1 MKTIR
6 NFMRRGFRA
15 LLVVPM
21 LALAPACTDLTEV
34 PSDALTPDN
43 AFRTEAEILA
53 GVASVY
59 SGLRGTHW
67 GVYNLSEITT
77 DEIIVPTR
85 GSDWFDNGRWLEIH
99 KHGWNANSGSALD
112 DMNGTW
118 NDLFSG
124 VARSNLMLEVMQK
137 QAQST
142 QRDQT
147 IAELRT
153 LRAWYYYLLL
163 DMFGRVPVVTTTEV
177 KAYAN
182 VERDSVFKFIEAEL
196 KEARDDLPL
205 SWPAAQYG
213 RVTKGA
219 ANAILAS
226 LYINAEVYTG
236 TLTATSFTKGAARWA
251 DARDAA
257 DAVISS
263 GQYALADDYKAA
275 FRGDNSTNAQAVK
288 ENIFVVNYTNVRD
301 LGMNFAMR
309 TLHYNHVTTGDGG
322 PWNGF
327 AATAEAYTQFDA
339 ADRRRDST
347 FLVGQQFSFDNGAA
361 LKDRNNNP
369 LIYTVDIANENQ
381 ATEGEGP
388 RYNKFP
394 PLSGAPSGNAHP
406 NDYPFFRIAEMYLI
420 KAEALNELGQ
430 TAPALVELNRVR
442 ARAFATARPVV
453 AATQAA
459 VRDAI
464 FAERLFEFAGE
475 GKRRRDQIRQ
485 GTFTAVRRFKPA
497 ATPIYKI
504 LFPIPQTQIQSNP
517 LLTQNP
523 GYGT

>member
-1 MKTIR
+1 MTTIR
-6 NFMRRGFRA
+6 NFMRRGVRA

-34 PSDALTPDN
+34 PNDALTPGN
-43 AFRTEAEILA
+43 AFKTEAEILA

-99 KHGWNANSGSALD
+99 RHTWSANSGSALD

-124 VARSNLMLEVMQK
+124 VARANLMLEVMQR
-137 QAQST
+137 QAEST

-147 IAELRT
+147 IAELQT
-153 LRAWYYYLLL
+153 LRAWYYYLLM
-163 DMFGRVPVVTTTEV
+163 DMFGRVPIVTTTEV
-177 KAYAN
+177 KQNPN
-182 VERDSVFKFIEAEL
+182 VERDSVFRFIESEL
-196 KEARDDLPL
+196 LAARQDLPV
-205 SWPAAQYG
+205 SRPAAQYG

-219 ANAILAS
+219 ADAILAS
-226 LYINAEVYTG
+226 LYVNAQVYTG

-251 DARDAA
+251 DARNFA
-257 DAVISS
+257 DSVINS
-263 GQYALADDYKAA
+263 GQYALAADYKAA
-275 FRGDNSTNAQAVK
+275 FRGDNSTNAEAVK

-301 LGMNFAMR
+301 LGMNFPMR
-309 TLHYNHVTTGDGG
+309 TLHYAHVTTGDGG

-327 AATAEAYTQFDA
+327 AATADAYTQFSPT
-339 ADRRRDST
+339 DRRRDST

-361 LKDRNNNP
+361 LRDRNNNP
-369 LIYTVDIANENQ
+369 LIYTVDIANENA

-430 TAPALVELNRVR
+430 TGPALVELNRVR
-442 ARAFATARPVV
+442 ARAFATANPVT
-453 AATQAA
+453 AATQTA

-464 FAERLFEFAGE
+464 FSERLFELAGE
-475 GKRRRDQIRQ
+475 GKRRRDMIRQ
-485 GTFTAVRRFKPA
+485 GSFFAPRKFKTMTTPA
-497 ATPIYKI
+497 YKI
-504 LFPIPQTQIQSNP
+504 LFPIPTTQLQANT

-523 GYGT
+523 GY